1 MKVSVA
7 LAAYNGEKYLRE
19 QLDSIL
25 NQDFKDFTLY
35 ISDDGSSE
43 NSVINSYKKHR

>member
-7 LAAYNGEKYLRE
+7 LATYNGEKYLRE
-19 QLDSIL
+19 QLNSIL

-35 ISDDGSSE
+35 ISDDGNKK
-43 NSVINSYKKHR
+43 NSVWLSYKNYR